1 MKPTSLIFLALAA
14 VLLFSGWFTCS
25 IAESMADAKGVSIY
39 EQTRN
44 KKGDTVYVYNLSDEK
59 LTKLSLNFSNVDVT
73 IVGSA
78 KSSYVEL
85 KNFDP
90 YSYTTKLKGGSV
102 TVDGTISGLSSFIDM
117 SDGGLS
123 FKGLRYFFADKPIK
137 GHKRSVT
144 IYLSDAASLKTL
156 NITLKNGDVTLKK
169 IWNENVDYNI
179 NVSSGDAKFEEVV
192 TTSVINTNV
201 NTGSITI
208 SNTKAATLNAN
219 IVGGNLSLDTANYA
233 AEFVSYNVKATN
245 GSITYNG
252 TALTEP
258 QLKIVTPS
266 DIQQCLIKI
275 DATDA
280 NVTIKDSNAGA

>member
-25 IAESMADAKGVSIY
+25 IAESMAEAKGVSIY

-59 LTKLSLNFSNVDVT
+59 LTKLALNFSNVDVT

-85 KNFDP
+85 KNFNP
-90 YSYTTKLKGGSV
+90 YDYSTKLTGGSV

-123 FKGLRYFFADKPIK
+123 FKGLRYLFANKPMK
-137 GHKRSVT
+137 GHKKSVT
-144 IYLSDAASLKTL
+144 IYISDASNLKTL
-156 NITLKNGDVTLKK
+156 NLTVKNGDVTLKK
-169 IWNENVDYNI
+169 IWNDTVDYNVKVTYG
-179 NVSSGDAKFEEVV
+179 NATFEEVV
-192 TTSVINTNV
+192 TTSVINANV
-201 NTGSITI
+201 NTGNITV

-219 IVGGNLSLDTANYA
+219 IVGGSISVDTTNYS
-233 AEFVSYNVKATN
+233 AEFVSYNVKAEN
-245 GSITYNG
+245 GTLTYNG
-252 TALTEP
+252 GEMIES
-258 QLKIVTPS
+258 QLKITTPS
-266 DIQQCLIKI
+266 DIQQCLVKI

-280 NVTIKDSNAGA
+280 NVIIKSNG